1 MLFSICL
8 RSQILKYKEA
18 SEMLSVETLLL
29 QSAIKEGRSTRDRQG
44 VSVAVVK
51 VVSSYAYKTK

>member
-1 MLFSICL
+1 
-8 RSQILKYKEA
+8 
-18 SEMLSVETLLL
+18 MLSVETLLL